1 MNLILSMPKRAWEV
15 FREEGLAS
23 LIRKSLKFISWVL
36 YYRSEHYLYSCHIE
50 GAHMA
55 GLKPKTANTVFKVVS
70 TWQEVEALRKE
81 GYDLPMENART
92 HRKLGKGITA
102 WCVFAGREL
111 GSITWVAMS
120 RKARYNADP
129 LPYEVDF
136 ENGEVCCGGVITS
149 PKHRQ
154 KGLYE
159 YGLLMGLRYLEEK
172 GKKYFKCSANTN
184 NKAPNWVIAKFNPVC
199 YAEVKRLRILCWRF
213 YRRRELKEKN
223 GG

>member
-1 MNLILSMPKRAWEV
+1 MPKRAWEV

-50 GAHMA
+50 GAYMA

-70 TWQEVEALRKE
+70 TWQEVEVLRKE

-92 HRKLGKGITA
+92 HCKLGKGITA
-102 WCVFAGREL
+102 WCAFDGKEL
-111 GSITWVAMS
+111 GNITWVAMS

-149 PKHRQ
+149 PKHRR
-154 KGLYE
+154 KGLMAYCWN
-159 YGLLMGLRYLEEK
+159 MGIKQLEEQ
-172 GKKYFKCSANTN
+172 GKKTLKCSANTN
-184 NKAPNWVIAKFNPVC
+184 NEVSKRVISKFKPVRYAK
-199 YAEVKRLRILCWRF
+199 VKRLRLLCWRF
-213 YRRRELKEKN
+213 YQLRELKEKN